1 LDIKRRLPELRVVHV
16 TGTKGK
22 GSTCAMVE
30 AVLRASGY
38 RTGLF
43 TSPHLWD
50 VRERIRINGA
60 PVDKR
65 VFIEHLERV
74 HWTLEAAGCDKVA
87 VPAYFKFLTLLGL
100 SIFLDSALD
109 VVILEVGIGGRLDA
123 TNCVPP
129 PVAAGVAPLGFDHM
143 ELLGDTLPA
152 IATEKA
158 GIFKPG
164 CVALTVGQRADA
176 AAALATAA
184 ARAGVPLGVVR
195 PLADYKIAPGAP
207 PVTLGL
213 AGEHQR
219 VNAALA
225 VALAGAFEARAAADG
240 AGPDPAAA
248 AARAAALARGE
259 LPTEYAAGLAACAW
273 HGRAEVVHDVVAG
286 HGPSSGG
293 SSLSFYLDG
302 AHTPESA
309 ATCAHWFAEAA
320 AGAPPGGGRAPGA
333 TPDAPV
339 VDVRLLLFN
348 CMHEREPRRLLE
360 PLVETLVSRG
370 APLAGALFAP
380 PDSTYAKLGPG
391 DPPAD
396 LAWQQSLASLWQA
409 DFGAGA
415 AGLARSV
422 KLGPVPGPAGAAA
435 GDAVAGAAVP
445 SVGSALEWL
454 RSATRARPGLR
465 LKVLVTGSLYLVGD
479 VLRHLGRGGGE

>member
-1 LDIKRRLPELRVVHV
+1 MDIKRRLPELRVVHV

-65 VFIEHLERV
+65 LFIEHLERV
-74 HWTLEAAGCDKVA
+74 HATLEAAGCDKVA

-176 AAALATAA
+176 AAALA
-184 ARAGVPLGVVR
+184 
-195 PLADYKIAPGAP
+195 
-207 PVTLGL
+207 
-213 AGEHQR
+213 
-219 VNAALA
+219 
-225 VALAGAFEARAAADG
+225 
-240 AGPDPAAA
+240 AAA
-248 AARAAALARGE
+248 ALSAKNRTSR
-259 LPTEYAAGLAACAW
+259 
-273 HGRAEVVHDVVAG
+273 
-286 HGPSSGG
+286 
-293 SSLSFYLDG
+293 SLSLLSSEMAG
-302 AHTPESA
+302 RTA
-309 ATCAHWFAEAA
+309 AEAA
-320 AGAPPGGGRAPGA
+320 ARSNLPVAARRAMALAALKRTFGTGSLQYPTRA
-333 TPDAPV
+333 M
-339 VDVRLLLFN
+339 RR
-348 CMHEREPRRLLE
+348 RE
-360 PLVETLVSRG
+360 
-370 APLAGALFAP
+370 
-380 PDSTYAKLGPG
+380 
-391 DPPAD
+391 
-396 LAWQQSLASLWQA
+396 
-409 DFGAGA
+409 
-415 AGLARSV
+415 
-422 KLGPVPGPAGAAA
+422 
-435 GDAVAGAAVP
+435 DAVAGGSASP
-445 SVGSALEWL
+445 SVCV
-454 RSATRARPGLR
+454 ARGR
-465 LKVLVTGSLYLVGD
+465 E
-479 VLRHLGRGGGE
+479 RRGGDDE